1 MIIDKDMYDGVI
13 MKDEKGNFSPEFVY
27 KIVGEM
33 TLDKKDYLLIE
44 HLPEY
49 AGKEEN

>member
-13 MKDEKGNFSPEFVY
+13 MKDEKGNFNPEFVY

-44 HLPEY
+44 YIPEC
-49 AGKEEN
+49 AVEEDE